1 MRIPAPLLE
10 TYVAEIFK
18 GAGCPDDESDRIAF
32 YLVRAN
38 LAGHDSH
45 GVIRG
50 PRYLS
55 WMEIGS
61 VKAGVQPN
69 VVSEGPTHAVVDGC
83 FGFGQSIGP
92 FCADIGIAK
101 AEEHGLSIVAIR
113 NSGHLGRIG
122 DWPERAADAGIASL
136 HFVNTSG
143 LGLLVAPYGSPDRRF
158 STNPFA
164 AGVPIPGEEP
174 LILDFATSVV
184 AEGKVL
190 VAHQGGKP
198 LPDGALISADGEFST
213 NPELIYGVG
222 TAANPND
229 MRDGGG
235 AIRAMGEHKGSG
247 LAFLCEVLAGALTGS
262 GCATPEQSNL
272 ANGMLSFYFRP
283 DLLGS
288 ENEFAAEMERYLA
301 FFRTARPLDG
311 TDRVMIPGEPENRS
325 RADRLANGIPLTDT
339 TWESI
344 CSAGDNYGVRAP
356 ALVSEAIAS

>member
-1 MRIPAPLLE
+1 MRIPADLLE
-10 TYVAEIFK
+10 SYVAQIFR
-18 GAGCPDDESDRIAF
+18 GAGCSEDESDRIAF
-32 YLVRAN
+32 YLCRAN

-45 GVIRG
+45 GVIRV

-61 VKAGVQPN
+61 VKAGVQPD
-69 VVSEGPTHAVVDGC
+69 VVGEGPTHAVVDGC
-83 FGFGQSIGP
+83 FGFGQSVGP
-92 FCADIGIAK
+92 FATDLGITK
-101 AEEHGLSIVAIR
+101 AQAQGLAIVAIR

-143 LGLLVAPYGSPDRRF
+143 LGLLVAPFGSPDRRF

-198 LPDGALISADGEFST
+198 LPDGALISSEGEFST
-213 NPELIYGVG
+213 NPELIYGAG
-222 TAANPND
+222 TGANPND
-229 MRDGGG
+229 MRGGGG

-262 GCATPEQSNL
+262 GCATPAQSNL

-283 DLLGS
+283 NVLGS
-288 ENEFAAEMERYLA
+288 ESAFAAEMQRYLA
-301 FFRTARPLDG
+301 FFRSARPLEEG
-311 TDRVMIPGEPENRS
+311 GRVMTPGEPENRA

-339 TWESI
+339 TWNSI
-344 CSAGDNYGVRAP
+344 CAAGEKYGVPAP
-356 ALVSEAIAS
+356 DIAPQAVAS